1 MKNFILFGGVA
12 LAVLVISRTVLA
24 APGKGGAKSPV
35 GQSWYS
41 IPDDFGVTDP
51 SSWD

>member
-24 APGKGGAKSPV
+24 APKKGGAAP
-35 GQSWYS
+35 GGLFH
-41 IPDDFGVTDP
+41 IPDDFGVNDP